1 MLCFG
6 HAKIF
11 NTFSLETYM
20 AELNLK
26 EIEKRWTEY
35 WEKEKIFKFNPKT
48 KKTIYSIDTPPPTVS
63 GEMHIG
69 HAFSYAQEDF
79 IARYKRMKGFEVFYP
94 FGTDDNGLPTE
105 RLVEKLKNVKSKNM
119 TRAEFIELCLKTL
132 KEITPNFVQDWK
144 NLGVS
149 CDYNLYYSTIDKHA
163 RKISQKNFI
172 GLFKQGRI
180 YKESFPTIYCP
191 ECQTPVAQAELEDKN
206 FGSLFSTLKFKV
218 DGKDLGIATTRPE
231 LLGACV
237 CVFVNP
243 KDKRYKNLIGKKAK
257 VPLFEH
263 EVPII
268 ADESADIE
276 KGTGVLMVCS
286 YGDKYDVDAIKRN
299 KLQPRVIFAH
309 NGTLNIKGYEG
320 MKIKDAR
327 KRILKE
333 LEEEGL
339 IIEQKQI
346 EHAVNVHDKCGTEI
360 EFLPVEQWFIKILD
374 KKSEL
379 IKQGKKIKWH
389 PEFMFKRYE
398 NWIKGLEW
406 DWSISRD
413 RHFGVPIPAWSC
425 KKCNKIIIADEKELP
440 VDPLQTKKKCPV
452 CKSELEAE
460 KQVFDTWMTSSL
472 TPQIASE
479 LVDKK
484 IKIPYDLRPQAHDII
499 RTWAFYTIT
508 KSYLHENEIPW
519 KNIFISGFVT
529 LGGEKMSKSKG
540 NIIRP
545 QVVMDKYG
553 SDALRYG
560 AASSKLGE
568 DLDYQEKDLIT
579 GKKFV
584 TKILN
589 ASKFVFMNLQY
600 QNKMP
605 KLCESDRLFLSELN
619 KLVKSVTE
627 AFEKYNYSKAKLE
640 TEKFFWEAFT
650 DNYLEIVKGRVY
662 NGSEA
667 EKASAFYALYHGLLT
682 ILKLMAPFTPFI
694 TEEIYQSYFR
704 KHEEKKSIHLESWP
718 VKEGVKELRHDDKT
732 WNILLEIIGKVRQR
746 KSEAKKA
753 MNSQI
758 ALTLTKEQMK
768 ELEEVISDLRN
779 VCCAREINEG
789 KEFKV
794 EFF

>member
-1 MLCFG
+1 
-6 HAKIF
+6 
-11 NTFSLETYM
+11 M
-20 AELNLK
+20 ADLDLK
-26 EIEKRWTEY
+26 SIEKKWAEY

-48 KKTIYSIDTPPPTVS
+48 GKKIYSIDTPPPTVS

-69 HAFSYAQEDF
+69 HAYSYSQEDF
-79 IARYKRMKGFEVFYP
+79 IARYKRMRGFEVFYP

-105 RLVEKLKNVKSKNM
+105 RLIEKLKNVKSKSM
-119 TRAEFIELCLKTL
+119 TRADFIDLCLKTL
-132 KEITPNFVQDWK
+132 KEITPAFIQDWK

-149 CDYNLYYSTIDKHA
+149 CDYGIYYSTIDKHA

-172 GLFKQGRI
+172 ELFKAGRI

-206 FGSLFSTLKFKV
+206 LGSLFSTLKFKV
-218 DGKDLGIATTRPE
+218 DGNDLGIATTRPE

-243 KDKRYKNLIGKKAK
+243 RDKRYKNLIGKKAR
-257 VPLFEH
+257 VPLFGH

-299 KLQPRVIFAH
+299 KLQPRIIFSH

-327 KRILKE
+327 KKILKE
-333 LEEEGL
+333 LEEKGL

-425 KKCNKIIIADEKELP
+425 AKCRKIIIADEKELP
-440 VDPLQTKKKCPV
+440 VDPLQTKKKCPD

-472 TPQIASE
+472 TPQIASS
-479 LVDKK
+479 LAGGK

-545 QVVMDKYG
+545 QIVMDKYG

-584 TKILN
+584 TKIMN
-589 ASKFVFMNLQY
+589 ASRFVFMNLAY
-600 QNKMP
+600 QDKMP

-619 KLVKSVTE
+619 KLVKRVTS
-627 AFEKYNYSKAKLE
+627 AFEEYNYSRAKLE
-640 TEKFFWEAFT
+640 TEKFFWEVFT

-662 NGSEA
+662 NGNAS

-694 TEEIYQSYFR
+694 SEEIYQTYFR
-704 KHEEKKSIHLESWP
+704 KHEGRKSIHLEDWP
-718 VKEGVKELRHDDKT
+718 VEGGVRELRHDDKT
-732 WNILLEIIGKVRQR
+732 WAAFLEIIAKVRQR
-746 KSEAKKA
+746 KSEAKMA

-768 ELEEVISDLRN
+768 EMEEVISDLRN
-779 VCCAREINEG
+779 VCCAREVNEG
-789 KEFKV
+789 REFKV